1 MSSLPGAV
9 IAHLYIRKKRKNV
22 KESFFPSLG
31 KNRDGKAQLFID
43 CCLLTIDDALSS
55 MAKSH
60 LRRKLLVESPG
71 AQLKGHFCSKNINPL

>member
-9 IAHLYIRKKRKNV
+9 IAHLYTRKKRKNV

-31 KNRDGKAQLFID
+31 KNRDGKAHLFID

-60 LRRKLLVESPG
+60 LRKELLVDSHG
-71 AQLKGHFCSKNINPL
+71 AQL

>member
-22 KESFFPSLG
+22 RESFFPSLG

-43 CCLLTIDDALSS
+43 CCLLTIADALSS

-60 LRRKLLVESPG
+60 LRRELLVEFPG
-71 AQLKGHFCSKNINPL
+71 AQLKGYFCSKTY